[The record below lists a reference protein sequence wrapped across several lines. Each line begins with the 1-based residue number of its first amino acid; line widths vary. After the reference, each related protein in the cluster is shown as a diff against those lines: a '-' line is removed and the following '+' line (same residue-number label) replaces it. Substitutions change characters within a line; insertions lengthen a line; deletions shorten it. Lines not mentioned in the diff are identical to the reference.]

1 MTGKDFDTLNEAYR
15 SQVSELAPLAIGALK
30 YGAKTAG
37 TMAVKHAAKKAG
49 QELSKRLKKDEEEE
63 TNEAQSIQVTNPG
76 GAGKTQEL
84 SGSTRDVRATPK
96 RKRKSKKKKSTAKKS
111 TAKEAAK
118 PDYIDADGDGDK
130 KEPMKKAFKDKKKK
144 VNEKATDQRPKD
156 ETDADEVLP
165 DSACDVV
172 HDDLQ
177 EPIEGSEKEDKKS
190 KKTAKESIN
199 NSNKGNIMSENKS
212 TFDELYESVMSED
225 EDFELGLPTEDETDG
240 IDELELGDDEGDE
253 GGDVTVTLSQAHVD
267 CLKEILDQ
275 VGGGD
280 DEGEEEFGDE
290 PDPLEAGAHESS
302 EVTEEDTQHT
312 KDGAKPGVDPSNG
325 GGNTTDAAG
334 DSLGGKTAGTGDASV
349 TDEIDGGKDTG
360 EGKATGHTKAKN
372 TPKV

>member
-15 SQVSELAPLAIGALK
+15 SQVSEIAPLAAALPAIKAVGGAALRK
-30 YGAKTAG
+30 GAQW
-37 TMAVKHAAKKAG
+37 AAKKAADPAVQAVAKQAAKKVASTAADKAG
-49 QELSKRLKKDEEEE
+49 QAIKKRLKKDEEE
-63 TNEAQSIQVTNPG
+63 T
-76 GAGKTQEL
+76 
-84 SGSTRDVRATPK
+84 
-96 RKRKSKKKKSTAKKS
+96 
-111 TAKEAAK
+111 KEAAK

-130 KEPMKKAFKDKKKK
+130 KEPMKKALKDKKKK

-156 ETDADEVLP
+156 EVKADDIEEGG
-165 DSACDVV
+165 CEQV

-177 EPIEGSEKEDKKS
+177 EPIEGSEKEKKKS

-253 GGDVTVTLSQAHVD
+253 GGDVTVTLSQADVD
-267 CLKEILDQ
+267 CLKSILDQ
-275 VGGGD
+275 VGGGE

-290 PDPLEAGAHESS
+290 PDPLEAGAHESA

-312 KDGAKPGVDPSNG
+312 KDGSKPGVDPSDG
-325 GGNTTDAAG
+325 GGKATEPAA
-334 DSLGGKTAGTGDASV
+334 DSLGGKSSGDGAQPV
-349 TDEIDGGKDTG
+349 TDEVDGGTDTG
-360 EGKATGHTKAKN
+360 EGKKPGHTKAKGVG
-372 TPKV
+372 KAKLAV

>member
-15 SQVSELAPLAIGALK
+15 SQVSEIAGPA
-30 YGAKTAG
+30 AKFAG
-37 TMAVKHAAKKAG
+37 GFLLKKAG
-49 QELSKRLKKDEEEE
+49 QELSKRFKKDDEEE
-63 TNEAQSIQVTNPG
+63 T
-76 GAGKTQEL
+76 
-84 SGSTRDVRATPK
+84 
-96 RKRKSKKKKSTAKKS
+96 
-111 TAKEAAK
+111 KEAAK

-130 KEPMKKAFKDKKKK
+130 KEPMKKALKDKKKK
-144 VNEKATDQRPKD
+144 GKTINAAHCNEKATDQRPKD
-156 ETDADEVLP
+156 EVKADDIEEGG
-165 DSACDVV
+165 CEQV
-172 HDDLQ
+172 HDELQ
-177 EPIEGSEKEDKKS
+177 EPIDGAEKEDKKS

-240 IDELELGDDEGDE
+240 IDELELGDDEG
-253 GGDVTVTLSQAHVD
+253 GDVTVTLSPAHVD

-360 EGKATGHTKAKN
+360 EGKAPGHTKAKN

>member
-15 SQVSELAPLAIGALK
+15 TKVSEGLPAI
-30 YGAKTAG
+30 AG
-37 TMAVKHAAKKAG
+37 RAIAGFAAKKAG
-49 QELSKRLKKDEEEE
+49 QELSKRFKKDDEEE
-63 TNEAQSIQVTNPG
+63 T
-76 GAGKTQEL
+76 
-84 SGSTRDVRATPK
+84 
-96 RKRKSKKKKSTAKKS
+96 
-111 TAKEAAK
+111 KEAAK

-156 ETDADEVLP
+156 EVKADDIEEGG
-165 DSACDVV
+165 CEQV
-172 HDDLQ
+172 HDELQ
-177 EPIEGSEKEDKKS
+177 EPIDGAEKEDKKS

-240 IDELELGDDEGDE
+240 IDELELGDDEGD

-275 VGGGD
+275 VGGDDEGD
-280 DEGEEEFGDE
+280 DELGDE
-290 PDPLEAGAHESS
+290 PDPLEAGAHESA

-312 KDGAKPGVDPSNG
+312 KDGSKPGVDPSDG
-325 GGNTTDAAG
+325 GGKASEPAA
-334 DSLGGKTAGTGDASV
+334 DSLGGKSSGDGSQPV

-360 EGKATGHTKAKN
+360 EGKQPGHTKAKGSGK
-372 TPKV
+372 PGSQAV